1 MRLILLIAE
10 VELFVQ
16 PFRMTELVMVSG
28 ERVLCLNEK
37 PTLRK
42 DFYWDILRE
51 SLDICSALF
60 TVTPSAECFL
70 LRPSVIHMVDDL
82 RLISQKNF
90 PQMEERGRRKP
101 LAIFFC

>member
-42 DFYWDILRE
+42 DFYWDIL
-51 SLDICSALF
+51 
-60 TVTPSAECFL
+60 
-70 LRPSVIHMVDDL
+70 
-82 RLISQKNF
+82 
-90 PQMEERGRRKP
+90 
-101 LAIFFC
+101 